1 MNATQQLLD
10 RYQKAKTKRD
20 ESANVLEDIGRFVWP
35 ASQDMYNDIN
45 QPEGQ
50 IRTQP
55 IYDSTAIMAAQR
67 MASGI
72 FSFLMPIGVQWF
84 QFVAQD
90 AVDKADTNIE
100 TWLSIASQ
108 AVQSEIWRSN
118 FQREMFTT
126 IRSMTVFG
134 TGCISVEMDS
144 DTKDIVFR
152 NYHYGDIFYEENQKK
167 VLDVVFRRIRY
178 TVRQAVLEFGLRNV
192 SKQIRGDYDKGELDN
207 KYEFVH
213 CVFPNDDRKSGKLDD
228 SGKKFKSV
236 YIEVMAKKRV
246 KVKGF
251 NEMPYLVG
259 RLDIAPN
266 EIIGRCPSFDLLP
279 EIKMLN
285 DMKLTF
291 IEGSE
296 NAISPAML
304 MWDDSVVGQ
313 PVTGPRGIINLRPDA
328 PAPVPW
334 NTGFNAA
341 LSMEAIK
348 EEQRIV
354 KDGYFNDLF
363 DALEDQRNM
372 TATEADIRQQ
382 SKLVILAPMVN
393 ALQRELFDP
402 LLVRVFNLMVE
413 EKSKQS
419 VPLAPK
425 EFDYDVVY
433 QGRLAVAMATLQANA
448 TETHLAKIIPLEEI
462 WPVIDN
468 YDLDEAVRRSGL
480 SSGVPG
486 DLLRTVEERDGIRNK
501 RAQDAEAERQVQLAE
516 TASKAIKNVS
526 GTVEPDSIAGLL
538 SG

>member
-1 MNATQQLLD
+1 MATTQQLLD
-10 RYQKAKTKRD
+10 RYQKAKTKRN
-20 ESANVLEDIGRFVWP
+20 ETTGVLEDIGRFVWP
-35 ASQDMYNDIN
+35 ASQDMFSPVN

-50 IRTQP
+50 VRTQP

-72 FSFLMPIGVQWF
+72 FSFLMPVGVQWF

-90 AVDKADTNIE
+90 AVDKEDTTIE

-134 TGCISVEMDS
+134 TGVISVEMDA

-152 NYHYGDIFYEENQKK
+152 TYHYGDIFYEENQKK
-167 VLDVVFRRIRY
+167 VIDVVFRRIWY
-178 TVRQAVLEFGLRNV
+178 TVRQAVMEFGLSNV
-192 SKQIRGDYDKGELDN
+192 STKIQGNYNNNKLED

-213 CVFPNDDRKSGKLDD
+213 CVFPNDDRKVGKLDA
-228 SGKKFKSV
+228 SGMKFKSI
-236 YIEVMAKKRV
+236 YIEVDAKKRV

-251 NEMPYLVG
+251 DEMPYLVG

-279 EIKMLN
+279 EIRMLN

-296 NAISPAML
+296 NAIAPAL
-304 MWDDSVVGQ
+304 IVWDDSIVGQ
-313 PVTGPRGIINLRPDA
+313 PITGPRAIINLRPDA
-328 PAPVPW
+328 PKPEPLQ
-334 NTGFNAA
+334 TGFNPA
-341 LSMEAIK
+341 LGDIMIEK
-348 EEQRIV
+348 QQRII

-402 LLVRVFNLMVE
+402 LLVRVFNLMINETTKEVI
-413 EKSKQS
+413 K
-419 VPLAPK
+419 PAPK
-425 EFDYDVVY
+425 KFDYDVVY

-448 TETHLAKIIPLEEI
+448 TETHLAKWAPYEELF
-462 WPVIDN
+462 PVGDN
-468 YDLDEAVRRSGL
+468 INLDEAYRRTAL
-480 SSGVPG
+480 NSGVPG
-486 DLLRTVEERDGIRNK
+486 DLMRTPEEVEEIRAD
-501 RAQDAEAERQVQLAE
+501 RAQKADVEQQAQIAATAAKAYKDSTVPIQPNSLAE
-516 TASKAIKNVS
+516 Q
-526 GTVEPDSIAGLL
+526 L
-538 SG
+538 S